1 MQRLRGSLC
10 RGRDDD
16 AGRASSKP
24 FIGAARF
31 SESRATEGEGEG
43 EGEGGGSDFGRGAA
57 FLARGGGG
65 GGVELPQFIRAVLV
79 ETGYEEWVR
88 HGGGA
93 SDGVD
98 RWGNLRE
105 LANLAAGYPASDV
118 GLLHFLDEMS
128 LLGDTDAVLS
138 NRAGAAARGS
148 SGETSHAAR
157 LAPGAAQS
165 TVSPADIPTV
175 QLMTVHAAKG
185 LEFDT
190 VFVVGFE
197 EDLLPHFHS
206 QEHAR
211 DVEEERRL
219 AYVAAS
225 RAKQHLRFTCARR
238 RLLWGSPKLC
248 EPSRFLGA
256 VSGGLIM
263 PMGSF

>member
-1 MQRLRGSLC
+1 M
-10 RGRDDD
+10 
-16 AGRASSKP
+16 
-24 FIGAARF
+24 
-31 SESRATEGEGEG
+31 
-43 EGEGGGSDFGRGAA
+43 
-57 FLARGGGG
+57 
-65 GGVELPQFIRAVLV
+65 
-79 ETGYEEWVR
+79 R

-93 SDGVD
+93 SDGID

-105 LANLAAGYPASDV
+105 LANLAAGYPASDF
-118 GLLHFLDEMS
+118 GLLHFLDEMA

-138 NRAGAAARGS
+138 NRTGAGKGGDDAPRAGYGPGTIGAAAAS
-148 SGETSHAAR
+148 SAR
-157 LAPGAAQS
+157 DS
-165 TVSPADIPTV
+165 TIHTLSPADIPTV
-175 QLMTVHAAKG
+175 QLMTIHAAKG

-248 EPSRFLGA
+248 EASRFLGA
-256 VSGGLIM
+256 VSSSLIT